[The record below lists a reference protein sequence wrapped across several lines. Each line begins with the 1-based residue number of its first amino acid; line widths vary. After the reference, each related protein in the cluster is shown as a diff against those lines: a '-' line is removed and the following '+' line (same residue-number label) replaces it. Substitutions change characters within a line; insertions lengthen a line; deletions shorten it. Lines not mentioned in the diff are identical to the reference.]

1 MTVPSSARELNR
13 PAFHVVLFATF
24 ALLFFAR
31 SFTNYFVSDDYQ
43 FLGRINFA
51 GARSYLGQSWGY
63 GNEYRPLLAYSYALD
78 ALISGT
84 NPIGYHVTN
93 TIIHT
98 AAAILVGCLA
108 LACGAAQPV
117 AAIASLIFL
126 LNPVSHESVL
136 WISGRP
142 VVLGCFFV
150 LAACYF
156 FVRAAK
162 APRTAVPEWI
172 AAYTAFVLALGT
184 YEVGVITAFLAALC
198 CGIAAPDRGKWRIH
212 LFIFLGLTAI
222 YIVLWNWF
230 FNFRITRFPIET
242 SPWNAVRSFVQAVL
256 NAFHGSLRPEIAVIY
271 VGLLAVLI
279 KKNRGGALAVLI
291 SIVWFFLA
299 YLPFFIVHGYADRF
313 AYLSSVAAAA
323 LLALALGEV
332 IKRSRRL
339 GLATL
344 VLVLAYLATGMQ
356 NRITTWKEAG
366 QIARMIPYEIKTFLP
381 VFPEDRLLVLLNVPL
396 FHKQA
401 SVYITGMDRALQR
414 EYPDA
419 HIKFSTQL
427 RPWAGADSII
437 LEYSNGHMIRR
448 EFKDVRDRYN

>member
-1 MTVPSSARELNR
+1 MTVLSPARELNR
-13 PAFHVVLFATF
+13 STSHVILFSMF

-43 FLGRINFA
+43 FLGRISFA
-51 GARSYLGQSWGY
+51 GARLYLGQSWGY

-78 ALISGT
+78 SLFSGT
-84 NPIGYHVTN
+84 NPIGYHATN

-108 LACGAAQPV
+108 LACGAARHV
-117 AAIASLIFL
+117 ATVSSLIFL
-126 LNPVSHESVL
+126 LNPVSHEGVL

-142 VVLGCFFV
+142 VILGSLFV
-150 LAACYF
+150 LTACYF

-162 APRTAVPEWI
+162 APGAAIAEWVT
-172 AAYTAFVLALGT
+172 AYTAFLLALGT
-184 YEVGVITAFLAALC
+184 YEVGVVTAFLAGLC
-198 CGIAAPDRGKWRIH
+198 CGIAAPDRRKWRIH
-212 LFIFLGLTAI
+212 LFTFLGLTAI

-230 FNFRITRFPIET
+230 FNFRITRFPVEA
-242 SPWNAVRSFVQAVL
+242 SPWNAFRSFVQAVL

-271 VGLLAVLI
+271 LALLAVLI
-279 KKNRGGALAVLI
+279 RKNREGALAVLI
-291 SIVWFFLA
+291 TIAWFFLA

-313 AYLSSVAAAA
+313 AYLSSAGTAV
-323 LLALALGEV
+323 LLALAIGEV
-332 IKRSRRL
+332 LKRSRRL
-339 GLATL
+339 GWVTLAL
-344 VLVLAYLATGMQ
+344 LLAYLATGMQ
-356 NRITTWKEAG
+356 NRITTWNEAG
-366 QIARMIPYEIKTFLP
+366 QIARTVPQQIKALLP

-401 SVYITGMDRALQR
+401 SVYITGMDRALER
-414 EYPDA
+414 EYPGS

-427 RPWAGADSII
+427 RPWAGEDSII
-437 LEYSNGHMIRR
+437 LEYSNGHMIRQ